1 MKINTNVNV
10 TFMVDE
16 KLSKSKDIL
25 YLELVYYFALK
36 TSKKFSYTFNL
47 CDAISMRKSKFNLSE
62 YS

>member
-36 TSKKFSYTFNL
+36 TSKKIFIHF
-47 CDAISMRKSKFNLSE
+47 
-62 YS
+62 